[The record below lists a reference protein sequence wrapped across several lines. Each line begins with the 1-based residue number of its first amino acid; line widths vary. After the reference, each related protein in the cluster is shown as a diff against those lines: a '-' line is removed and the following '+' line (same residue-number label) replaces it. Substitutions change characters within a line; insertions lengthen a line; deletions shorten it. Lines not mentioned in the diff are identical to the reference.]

1 MGPQSTGSTGQP
13 NMLSTGCLLPLTSQM
28 CHILNGIINPLV
40 FARKVQTSFKAQAP
54 SGNVLIPEGSRFSYL
69 SRGLAVF
76 GTCHVK
82 TRSGASPLF
91 TFAPG
96 ALTPCLLS
104 LRMEIDKRPEF
115 RTGKAL
121 LAVRVVTAGG
131 GNRRCK
137 NHTHILSSASLIRSG
152 LGRDCGRSA
161 AFNGRQLWR
170 TKGKDRKKS
179 KALLTRGLGARR
191 TYFLC
196 SLCHHSHGYLRVA
209 QSARLSACVCLCE
222 CGVRPGTVVV
232 GRRILVAEARRGE
245 PGQKSRV
252 FLLCAADG
260 CGSETERR
268 RGAE

>member
-1 MGPQSTGSTGQP
+1 M
-13 NMLSTGCLLPLTSQM
+13 
-28 CHILNGIINPLV
+28 
-40 FARKVQTSFKAQAP
+40 
-54 SGNVLIPEGSRFSYL
+54 
-69 SRGLAVF
+69 
-76 GTCHVK
+76 K
-82 TRSGASPLF
+82 TRSGASPPF

-121 LAVRVVTAGG
+121 LAVGVVSVG

-137 NHTHILSSASLIRSG
+137 NHTHILSPASLIRSG
-152 LGRDCGRSA
+152 PGRDCGRSA

-170 TKGKDRKKS
+170 TKRKDRKKS

-245 PGQKSRV
+245 PGTEILGVFVVCCRRV
-252 FLLCAADG
+252 WERDRE
-260 CGSETERR
+260 ET
-268 RGAE
+268 RGRMKG